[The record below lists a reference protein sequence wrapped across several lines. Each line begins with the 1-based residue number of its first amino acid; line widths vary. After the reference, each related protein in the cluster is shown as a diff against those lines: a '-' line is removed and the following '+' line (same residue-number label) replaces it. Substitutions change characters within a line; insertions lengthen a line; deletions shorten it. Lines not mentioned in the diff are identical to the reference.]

1 MLHGF
6 NASTG
11 AEVYAYLPG
20 AVIVGN
26 TSDTATI
33 PVSRLANLANAN
45 YGTTAQPHQ
54 YFNDGETTVA
64 DVYLGSTT
72 GWRTV
77 LVGTTGL
84 GPARAIYALHITN
97 PASPP
102 PPWATSH
109 VPCNANT
116 DHTT

>member
-45 YGTTAQPHQ
+45 YGTPAQPHQ

-64 DVYLGSTT
+64 DVSLGRTK

-77 LVGTTGL
+77 LVGTTGR
-84 GPARAIYALHITN
+84 GQQRAIYATDLTN
-97 PASPP
+97 PASER
-102 PPWATSH
+102 TREGSGER
-109 VPCNANT
+109 V
-116 DHTT
+116 

>member
-64 DVYLGSTT
+64 DVYLGSTK

-77 LVGTTGL
+77 LVGPTGR
-84 GPARAIYALHITN
+84 GPEIGRASCRERVCQY
-97 PASPP
+97 
-102 PPWATSH
+102 
-109 VPCNANT
+109 V
-116 DHTT
+116 